1 MTETTKTAIST
12 DKAPAAIGTYS
23 QAMKVGNLVFI
34 SGQIPLDP
42 ATMEVVTGGIENE
55 ITQAFANLRA
65 VAQAGGGDL
74 DKIVKVNVY
83 LVDLKHFALINAEME
98 RLFSQPFPA
107 RAAIQAAALPK
118 GVQVEVEAIMSI

>member
-1 MTETTKTAIST
+1 MKEQIKT

-23 QAMKVGNLVFI
+23 QAIKTGNLVFI

-42 ATMEVVTGGIENE
+42 TTMELVDGGIEGE

-65 VAQAGGGDL
+65 VAEAAGGDL
-74 DKIVKVNVY
+74 DKIVKINVY
-83 LVDLKHFALINAEME
+83 LIDLAHFGLVNAEMTK
-98 RLFSQPFPA
+98 LFSEPFPA

-118 GVQVEVEAIMSI
+118 GVQVEVEAIMAV

>member
-1 MTETTKTAIST
+1 MKEQIKT

-23 QAMKVGNLVFI
+23 QAIKTGNLVFI

-42 ATMEVVTGGIENE
+42 TTMELVDGGIEGE

-65 VAQAGGGDL
+65 VAEAAGGTL
-74 DKIVKVNVY
+74 DKIVKINVY
-83 LVDLKHFALINAEME
+83 LIDLAHFGLVNAEMTK
-98 RLFSQPFPA
+98 LFSEPFPA

-118 GVQVEVEAIMSI
+118 GVQVEVEAIMAV

>member
-1 MTETTKTAIST
+1 MKEQIKT

-23 QAMKVGNLVFI
+23 QAIKTGNLVFI

-42 ATMEVVTGGIENE
+42 TTMEVVDGGIEGE

-65 VAQAGGGDL
+65 VAEAAGGDL
-74 DKIVKVNVY
+74 NKIVKVNVY
-83 LVDLKHFALINAEME
+83 LIDLAHFGLVNAEMTK
-98 RLFSQPFPA
+98 LFSEPFPA

-118 GVQVEVEAIMSI
+118 GVQVEVEAVMAV

>member
-1 MTETTKTAIST
+1 MKEQIKT

-23 QAMKVGNLVFI
+23 QAIKTGNLVFI

-42 ATMEVVTGGIENE
+42 TTMEVVGGGIEGE

-65 VAQAGGGDL
+65 VAEAAGGDL

-83 LVDLKHFALINAEME
+83 LIDLAHFGLVNAEMTK
-98 RLFSQPFPA
+98 LFSEPFPA

-118 GVQVEVEAIMSI
+118 GVQVEVEAVMAV

>member
-1 MTETTKTAIST
+1 MKEQIKT

-23 QAMKVGNLVFI
+23 QAIKTGNLVFI

-42 ATMEVVTGGIENE
+42 TTMEVVDGGIEGE

-65 VAQAGGGDL
+65 VAEAAGGDL
-74 DKIVKVNVY
+74 DKIVKINVY
-83 LVDLKHFALINAEME
+83 LIDLAHFGLVNAEMTK
-98 RLFSQPFPA
+98 LFSEPFPA

-118 GVQVEVEAIMSI
+118 GVQVEVEAIMAV

>member
-1 MTETTKTAIST
+1 MKEQIKT

-23 QAMKVGNLVFI
+23 QAIKTGNLVFI

-42 ATMEVVTGGIENE
+42 TTMEVVDGGIEGE

-65 VAQAGGGDL
+65 VAEAAGGTL
-74 DKIVKVNVY
+74 DKIVKINVY
-83 LVDLKHFALINAEME
+83 LIDLAHFGLVNAEMTK
-98 RLFSQPFPA
+98 LFSEPFPA

-118 GVQVEVEAIMSI
+118 GVQVEVEAIMAV